1 MDVGTLISE
10 RSRSIDA
17 SGIRRVFDLGAK
29 LKDPINLSIGQ
40 PDFPVAESVKRAAI
54 EHILGNSNGYT
65 VTQGIAPLRNRLARH
80 LADDVGWAID
90 PRPVSEADHEHP
102 GVLVTSGTSGG
113 LLLSF
118 LAIMNPGDEAIIPD
132 PYFVMYPHLCR
143 MVGAVPVRCDT
154 YPDFQLTAERA
165 ERLITPRTKAIVLN
179 TPGNPSGV
187 VATQKQCA
195 DLLELCRARNILLI
209 SDEIYDEFTYPESR
223 VLSEVGDRTPRC
235 PSPARVAGSENGILL
250 LRGFGKTY
258 GMTGWRLGYA
268 AGPRRII
275 EEMSKLQQY
284 TFVCAPS
291 ALQWG
296 AAAALDVNMTPHIE
310 EYRKRRDLVVEML
323 GDVTEVAT
331 PGGAFYAFPKVPD
344 RLGITASRFI
354 ERCLEKSVL
363 VIPGNVFSTRDTHFR
378 LSYATDERNIVRGLE
393 AIVEIMRG

>member
-1 MDVGTLISE
+1 MDVARLISD

-29 LKDPINLSIGQ
+29 LKEPINLSIGQ
-40 PDFPVAESVKRAAI
+40 PDFPVADAIKKAAV
-54 EHILGNSNGYT
+54 EHIIGNSNGYT

-80 LADDVGWAID
+80 LSDDVGWTVD
-90 PRPVSEADHEHP
+90 PRPASEADHANP
-102 GVLVTSGTSGG
+102 GVLITSGTSGG

-118 LAIMNPGDEAIIPD
+118 LALMNPGDEAIIPD

-154 YPDFQLTAERA
+154 YPDFQMTAERV
-165 ERLITPRTKAIVLN
+165 EPLITPRTKAIILN

-187 VATQKQCA
+187 VATQKQC
-195 DLLELCRARNILLI
+195 DELLALCRARGILLI

-223 VLSEVGDRTPRC
+223 VVSEFGDRTPRC
-235 PSPARVAGSENGILL
+235 PSPARGLRAQDDVLL

-284 TFVCAPS
+284 TFVCAP
-291 ALQWG
+291 APLQWG
-296 AAAALDVNMTPHIE
+296 AAAALDVDMSAHIE
-310 EYRKRRDLVVEML
+310 EYRKRRDLVVGML
-323 GDVTEVAT
+323 GKVTDLAT

-344 RLGITASRFI
+344 RLGITASKFI

-363 VIPGNVFSTRDTHFR
+363 VIPGNVFSARDTHFR
-378 LSYATDERNIVRGLE
+378 LSYATDERNLTRGLE
-393 AIVEIMRG
+393 AIVGLMAE